1 MSEKISGV
9 MLLNVCTVLEECE
22 NKLAILGNIMPHY
35 NKAHPEAAI
44 AEVGDEMEQLRKAEQ
59 NVNEARL
66 TGWSDLKEAIQEL
79 QRSHQEV
86 THRDVASPWS
96 SKKLTKFE
104 RDRQFVAKVIT
115 DVLVELREKG
125 TFESLFQAVEEKKKK
140 KAQLQD
146 IIKRDQECSQA
157 IEDLQKQLVDIRKEE
172 AWDLAKRDEMIA
184 HLKDQ
189 LQEATFKTGLEREYV
204 KNSVE
209 LQVYQAQKLNALSQK
224 ELQDEILLL
233 LKKIE
238 EEKCVH
244 KETETFLKKH
254 QANLEEKLEFWMQRY
269 ERDTEEKEKEMDTL
283 RSSKANNL
291 TKLQDLAKR
300 CVECEKVIIEDRM
313 KKENLQMQ
321 REKELLERQSATK
334 IQAWWRGT
342 MVRKGLGALK
352 KAKKPKAKP
361 GKKDRK
367 KK

>member
-35 NKAHPEAAI
+35 NKAHPEARAI
-44 AEVGDEMEQLRKAEQ
+44 
-59 NVNEARL
+59 N
-66 TGWSDLKEAIQEL
+66 IFIC
-79 QRSHQEV
+79 H
-86 THRDVASPWS
+86 
-96 SKKLTKFE
+96 
-104 RDRQFVAKVIT
+104 RQFVAKVIT

-172 AWDLAKRDEMIA
+172 KRDEMIA